1 MNKNLLFRNIP
12 KVDVL
17 LENED
22 IQRMIGTYSRDTVVE
37 AIRQELEI
45 LREFIRT
52 CDNEEK
58 AMVQIDALVQNIEL
72 TVVKMHR
79 PNMRPVVNGTGTILH
94 TNLGRAPISRDHMNY
109 VASVATGY
117 SNLEYNLEEGKRG
130 ERYSHFEKLLC
141 EITGAEAAMAVNNNA
156 SSVMLI
162 LSTLGKGKEVIVSRG
177 ELVEIG
183 GKFRVPDVMEQSG
196 AKLVEVGT
204 TNKTHFS
211 DYEDAITEETS
222 ALLKVH
228 TSNYRIVGFTDGVPI
243 ADLVPLGEKHGIPI
257 VEDLGSGVLIDLA
270 KYGLEHEPTVQ
281 ESIQAGADIVCF
293 SGDKLLGGPQ
303 AGIIVGRKK
312 YIDMMKKNQLTRA
325 LRIDKFTAATLD
337 VVLHEYLSEET
348 AVKNI
353 PVLRMITEPIEKVT
367 KDAKMLCRM
376 LKNAGLPAEIR
387 LESCESQI
395 GGGSLPLERIPS
407 AAVTIKPFEI
417 STAELEERMRH
428 LPVPVIPRT
437 INDKVVLD
445 VRTIDRSL
453 FKLIV
458 EQFAEPGILD

>member
-293 SGDKLLGGPQ
+293 SGDKLLGD
-303 AGIIVGRKK
+303 RKS
-312 YIDMMKKNQLTRA
+312 TR
-325 LRIDKFTAATLD
+325 LNSS
-337 VVLHEYLSEET
+337 H
-348 AVKNI
+348 
-353 PVLRMITEPIEKVT
+353 
-367 KDAKMLCRM
+367 
-376 LKNAGLPAEIR
+376 
-387 LESCESQI
+387 
-395 GGGSLPLERIPS
+395 
-407 AAVTIKPFEI
+407 
-417 STAELEERMRH
+417 
-428 LPVPVIPRT
+428 
-437 INDKVVLD
+437 
-445 VRTIDRSL
+445 
-453 FKLIV
+453 
-458 EQFAEPGILD
+458 